1 MTIHTCPTCGND
13 AIEGTRF
20 ACTQGHTWTT
30 AQWLAGHSA
39 IPDRKP
45 ATSLS
50 HPRRCQGCGG
60 FMGGELGS
68 TCGRCL
74 LAKNTHE
81 NRGAVAVREA

>member
-39 IPDRKP
+39 TPDRKP
-45 ATSLS
+45 ATSLVS
-50 HPRRCQGCGG
+50 PAP
-60 FMGGELGS
+60 LP
-68 TCGRCL
+68 
-74 LAKNTHE
+74 
-81 NRGAVAVREA
+81 